1 MEKTYKEKVA
11 ELMKN
16 LGVVG
21 VVASINNSTDLGVG
35 CVIDTESDEVVK
47 ELEGFTGCAA
57 KAFVKAMVNG
67 YVWVKTDTENEYSIK
82 KVAVAGI
89 DFLDPDNVKLLDQYN
104 EPVAVSKEYGVK
116 WALTKEF

>member
-21 VVASINNSTDLGVG
+21 VG
-35 CVIDTESDEVVK
+35 CVVDTESDEVVK
-47 ELEGFTGCAA
+47 ELEEFTGCAA

>member
-1 MEKTYKEKVA
+1 MEKTYNEKVE
-11 ELMKN
+11 ELKRFFSNNPFLLMG
-16 LGVVG
+16 GVVD
-21 VVASINNSTDLGVG
+21 S
-35 CVIDTESDEVVK
+35 ESDEIVK

-89 DFLDPDNVKLLDQYN
+89 DFLDSDNIKLLDQYN

-116 WALTKEF
+116 WALTKDF